1 MSVISRVLPGEV
13 DQMELDSANE
23 VRAGFP
29 GRDVD
34 GEDTV

>member
-1 MSVISRVLPGEV
+1 MIGRVLPGEV
-13 DQMELDSANE
+13 NQMELDSADE

-34 GEDTV
+34 GEDAV